1 MLGFWLLGN
10 QITCLIRF
18 QTEMEDT
25 KAKLNGE
32 AKRGQHSK
40 ETKETRLKN
49 QDLAD
54 KTRRTYTAKKVS
66 ALHNKK

>member
-1 MLGFWLLGN
+1 
-10 QITCLIRF
+10 
-18 QTEMEDT
+18 MEDT

-40 ETKETRLKN
+40 ETKESRLKN